1 MVNRIKMHIQKCFQ
15 LIVKSKSKKKE
26 REKRWMMVAFLID
39 KQWSIVVE
47 QGHWFRKCFDIDNA
61 TKALFIKIELRRP
74 RNLAVKKNWI
84 KAMIVSQFDFY
95 KKHFCCVINIKAFPE
110 LMTLLYYYGSLL
122 IDQESNDHNSSFFLS
137 FFLLFTI
144 SWKHF

>member
-84 KAMIVSQFDFY
+84 KVMIAKLLVMTDFRTALFDLTE
-95 KKHFCCVINIKAFPE
+95 KNRA
-110 LMTLLYYYGSLL
+110 
-122 IDQESNDHNSSFFLS
+122 
-137 FFLLFTI
+137 
-144 SWKHF
+144 